1 VAWSLFHRIF
11 YELALSGWCS
21 GFRKNRLPSH
31 PTFTPDVAGEDTST
45 STTEIGGA
53 SRGWDSDD
61 RGNFPW
67 KDCEKMES
75 RVMIIEETFFV
86 FLGVLFQ
93 APQN

>member
-1 VAWSLFHRIF
+1 MVHPVS
-11 YELALSGWCS
+11 E
-21 GFRKNRLPSH
+21 KNPLPSH
-31 PTFTPDVAGEDTST
+31 PTFTPMWQEKIPQLRPQKLEELPGVWT
-45 STTEIGGA
+45 
-53 SRGWDSDD
+53 DD

-75 RVMIIEETFFV
+75 RVMIIEETIF